1 MNYAEIIREHLS
13 GIINEGGWK
22 GRDFTFT
29 KVVMCVTSYKD
40 IDMILL
46 LSLGVS
52 NFMTWPPTYK
62 SFIVMSANLMNP
74 FSLLN

>member
-13 GIINEGGWK
+13 GIINEGDGK
-22 GRDFTFT
+22 EGFPFT

-52 NFMTWPPTYK
+52 DFMTWPPT
-62 SFIVMSANLMNP
+62 
-74 FSLLN
+74 

>member
-1 MNYAEIIREHLS
+1 
-13 GIINEGGWK
+13 
-22 GRDFTFT
+22 
-29 KVVMCVTSYKD
+29 VTSYKD